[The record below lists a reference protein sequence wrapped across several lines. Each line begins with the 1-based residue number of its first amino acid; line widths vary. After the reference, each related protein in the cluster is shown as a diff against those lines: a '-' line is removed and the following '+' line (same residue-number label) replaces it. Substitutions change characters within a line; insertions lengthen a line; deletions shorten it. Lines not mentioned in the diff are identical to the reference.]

1 MFAFLLPAPVATLPM
16 AIAAPIIAAMPKD
29 VAPRTV
35 DRTSYAAATPHAD
48 GDEGSIRWNPL
59 LVIAGCG

>member
-1 MFAFLLPAPVATLPM
+1 MFASLLPAPVATLPM

-35 DRTSYAAATPHAD
+35 DRTSYAAATPKRMVMKAAF
-48 GDEGSIRWNPL
+48 
-59 LVIAGCG
+59 AGTRCS